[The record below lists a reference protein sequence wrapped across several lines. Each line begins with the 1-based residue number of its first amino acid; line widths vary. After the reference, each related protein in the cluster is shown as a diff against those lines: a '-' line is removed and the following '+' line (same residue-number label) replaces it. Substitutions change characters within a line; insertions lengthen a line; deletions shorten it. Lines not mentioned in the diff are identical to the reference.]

1 MTGAAKFFFDH
12 ATLIQVL
19 LFATL
24 LTSIWV
30 AEVVFCVDK
39 FSEKWRHSYTNFLF
53 MFTALPI
60 QLVLTFFVVAI
71 SGWAGAN
78 HWGIS
83 FLFPHTN
90 HAVVFYLLSFLLL
103 DFFEYIYHVFMHK
116 TGFLWKFHLVHHTD
130 QDIDVSTTVREHPGE
145 TFVRVC
151 FLMVWVFISGA
162 SMGVLVLR
170 QTVQSVANIFAHSKI
185 RLPNHIEKAVGIV
198 FITPN
203 LHHVH
208 HHYQLPYTDSN
219 YGDVLSI
226 WDRIFGTFKELDTKD
241 TVFGIDTHFD
251 PATCNSFKE
260 TVKIPF
266 VKITKQNHDTLG

>member
-1 MTGAAKFFFDH
+1 MTGSTKFFLDH
-12 ATLIQVL
+12 ATIIQVC
-19 LFATL
+19 LFAIL
-24 LTSIWV
+24 ITSIWM
-30 AEVVFCVDK
+30 AEVVFCIDK
-39 FSEKWRHSYTNFLF
+39 FQAKWRHSFTNFLF

-71 SGWAGAN
+71 SGWAVTN

-83 FLFPHTN
+83 FLFPYGHHTLM
-90 HAVVFYLLSFLLL
+90 FYLLSFLLL
-103 DFFEYIYHVFMHK
+103 DFFEYLYHVFMHK
-116 TGFLWKFHLVHHTD
+116 TSFFWKFHLVHHTD

-145 TFVRVC
+145 TFIRVC

-162 SMGVLVLR
+162 SVGVLVLR
-170 QTVQSVANIFAHSKI
+170 QTVQSIANIFAHSKI
-185 RLPNHIEKAVGIV
+185 RLPNKIEKAIGIV

-226 WDRIFGTFKELDTKD
+226 WDRIFGTFKQLKAQD

-251 PATCNSFKE
+251 SATCNSFKK

-266 VKITKQNHDTLG
+266 TQRTQMLQNPLK

>member
-1 MTGAAKFFFDH
+1 MSGPKNLFFDH
-12 ATLIQVL
+12 ATTIQVT
-19 LFATL
+19 LFAVL

-39 FSEKWRHSYTNFLF
+39 LAAKWKHSATNFLF
-53 MFTALPI
+53 MFSVLPV
-60 QLVLTFFVVAI
+60 QLLLTFFVVAI
-71 SGWAGAN
+71 SNWAGLH
-78 HWGIS
+78 HWGMLS
-83 FLFPHTN
+83 FLPQHK
-90 HAVVFYLLSFLLL
+90 HAILFYVLSFLLL
-103 DFFEYIYHVFMHK
+103 DFFEYVYHVVMHK
-116 TGFLWKFHLVHHTD
+116 AGLLWKFHLVHHTD
-130 QDIDVSTTVREHPGE
+130 LDIDVSTTVREHPGE

-162 SMGVLVLR
+162 SVGVLIVR

-185 RLPNHIEKAVGIV
+185 RLHYKAEKLIGTV

-226 WDRIFGTFKELDTKD
+226 WDRLFGTFRQLNTND
-241 TVFGIDTHFD
+241 TVFGLDTHFD
-251 PATCNSFKE
+251 QATCGSFANAI
-260 TVKIPF
+260 KIPF
-266 VKITKQNHDTLG
+266 ARFKK